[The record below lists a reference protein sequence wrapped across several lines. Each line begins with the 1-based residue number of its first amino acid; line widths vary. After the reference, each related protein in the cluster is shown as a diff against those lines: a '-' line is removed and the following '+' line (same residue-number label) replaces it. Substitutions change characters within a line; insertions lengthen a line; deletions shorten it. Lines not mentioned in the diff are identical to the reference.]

1 MLNLVVSD
9 MSASLEFYR
18 RLGLDVPEDAAGVH
32 AQVRTMSG
40 FSLEL
45 DTSDSARVW
54 HAGWRSDPSSV
65 RVVIGFGLGSR
76 EAVDELYS
84 ELTAAG
90 YPGRQP
96 PFDAHWGARYAIVTD
111 PDGNDVGLMSQID
124 ESRRSWP
131 PRESP
136 DL

>member
-9 MSASLEFYR
+9 TSASLEFYR
-18 RLGLDVPEDAAGVH
+18 RLGLDVPEGAAGVH

-40 FSLEL
+40 FS
-45 DTSDSARVW
+45 
-54 HAGWRSDPSSV
+54 
-65 RVVIGFGLGSR
+65 
-76 EAVDELYS
+76 
-84 ELTAAG
+84 
-90 YPGRQP
+90 
-96 PFDAHWGARYAIVTD
+96 
-111 PDGNDVGLMSQID
+111 DVGLMSQID